1 MKISKGLFY
10 MMLAA
15 FFFSLMAV
23 SVKSL
28 KSVIPSQEIVV
39 GRSIVMVTIGIYLLR
54 RRKVSILGNDRKL
67 LFLRGFFGFLGLS
80 AFFYTLTTIPIANS
94 VVIQY
99 TSPIFTA
106 LFAAVILKEK
116 LNPKLWFAFGLAFL
130 GVILVSKPT
139 SGFIFWP
146 SVLGVLGAACSGI
159 AYNLVRKLRRS
170 EDPINIILYLP
181 MVSIPLSLPV
191 VIPKFVMPQGSAWL
205 LLLLVGIFTFIA
217 QVFLTRGLH
226 LEKAGKATMV
236 SYITVVFSILFGWIF
251 WGEIPDVMSAAGAVL
266 ILIAIYINTRV
277 KDVAN

>member
-139 SGFIFWP
+139 SDFIFWP

-251 WGEIPDVMSAAGAVL
+251 WGEIPDAMSAAGAVL

-277 KDVAN
+277 KDVAH